1 MAILLFLKKSNYFC
15 NLFIFNNCLNY
26 LNMRIKTKNKIIENW
41 RFLLGLPKSIIINF
55 RYLAFNDAIKLPI
68 LLSHKT
74 KLKNLRGKIKVE
86 KVKFGIIKIGLG
98 GFQSVDYKYERTI
111 IDNQGEIIFK
121 GKCKIASGTK
131 ISAVGQ
137 IVFGDDSNFG
147 GNITIICHKKISF
160 GSNTWVSWDN
170 LIMDTDQH
178 PIYNLQNEIINHDKE
193 IFFGNNVW
201 IGCRCTTMKGSY
213 IGDNIIVGSNSNIT
227 GKHTKE
233 FTVLAGN
240 PLRIVKEGVKRD
252 K

>member
-1 MAILLFLKKSNYFC
+1 MAILLFLKNSNYFC

-55 RYLAFNDAIKLPI
+55 RYLAFKDAIKLPI

-98 GFQSVDYKYERTI
+98 NSQAIDYKYYRAV
-111 IDNQGEIIFK
+111 IDNQGEIVFK
-121 GKCKIASGTK
+121 GKCMLGSGTRLSVK
-131 ISAVGQ
+131 GTLI
-137 IVFGDDSNFG
+137 FGEYVNFG
-147 GNITIICHKKISF
+147 GNTTVICHKKISF
-160 GSNTWVSWDN
+160 GDNN
-170 LIMDTDQH
+170 LIGWDSLITDTDQH
-178 PIYNLQNEIINHDKE
+178 PIITLSGELINQDKE
-193 IFFGNNVW
+193 IFIGNNVW
-201 IGCRCTTMKGSY
+201 VGSRSVVMKGTY
-213 IGDNIIVGSNSNIT
+213 IGNDIIIAAQSNIT